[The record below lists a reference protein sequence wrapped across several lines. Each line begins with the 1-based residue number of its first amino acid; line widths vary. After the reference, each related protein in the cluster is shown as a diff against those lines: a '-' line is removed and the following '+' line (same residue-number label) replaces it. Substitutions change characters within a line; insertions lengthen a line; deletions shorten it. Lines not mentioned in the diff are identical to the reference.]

1 MDQINSFWNAA
12 LKIIEEESSAVS
24 YETWFLPAIPYGI
37 HENRFM
43 LKVDNPLAK
52 DMLEKRYSSLIKNA
66 VKQVTKKDYE
76 IVILFGSEN
85 PRISES
91 DTATAQKV
99 NSTSIGNLNPKYI
112 FNSFV
117 VGNSNRM
124 AHAASLAVAEAP
136 AKSYNPL
143 FLYGNSGLGKTH
155 LMHSVAHFIL
165 DGKPE
170 AKVLYVTSE
179 TFTNELILS
188 IQNNKNEEFRNK
200 YRNIDVLLIDDIQFI
215 SKKEGTQEEFFHTFN
230 ALYESSKQII
240 ISSDRPPKEIKTLED
255 RLRSRFEMGLIADI
269 QPPDYET
276 RIAILRKKAERDNLI
291 VPDDVL
297 AYIAK
302 NIASNIRE
310 LEGALTRIVAFATL
324 TNQDISITLAENSL
338 KDIFSENTSV
348 PLSPHLIQEIVSAH
362 FGIRIDEIKG
372 IKKPKN
378 IAFPR
383 QISMYLCRKLLDIS
397 LPKIGESFGGRDHTT
412 VIHAISKI
420 EKQLET
426 DMSLQNTI
434 LQLEKEIKEHQ
445 NG

>member
-1 MDQINSFWNAA
+1 MEQINA
-12 LKIIEEESSAVS
+12 LWSEALRIIEEESSTVS
-24 YETWFLPAIPYGI
+24 FETWFLPIVPYVVQNNTFYLQV
-37 HENRFM
+37 E
-43 LKVDNPLAK
+43 NPLAK
-52 DMLEKRYSSLIKNA
+52 DMLEKRYYNLLHSAIKQACKKELSVHVLLGNEKPVQVEQKPE
-66 VKQVTKKDYE
+66 VKANDPNV
-76 IVILFGSEN
+76 
-85 PRISES
+85 PR
-91 DTATAQKV
+91 
-99 NSTSIGNLNPKYI
+99 NLNPKYV
-112 FNSFV
+112 FSSFV

-136 AKSYNPL
+136 AKNYNPL

-155 LMHSVAHFIL
+155 LMHSIAHFIL
-165 DGKPE
+165 EQNPS

-188 IQNNKNEEFRNK
+188 IQNNKNESFRNK

-230 ALYESSKQII
+230 ALYESSKQVI
-240 ISSDRPPKEIKTLED
+240 ISSDRPPKEIETLED

-276 RIAILRKKAERDNLI
+276 RIAILRKKAERDNLQ
-291 VPDDVL
+291 VPDEVM
-297 AYIAK
+297 AHIAK

-324 TNQDISITLAENSL
+324 TNMDISISLAENSL
-338 KDIFSENTSV
+338 KDIFSENAARPVT
-348 PLSPHLIQEIVSAH
+348 PDLIMEIVADFYNIQVS
-362 FGIRIDEIKG
+362 DIKG
-372 IKKPKN
+372 SKKPKN

-397 LPKIGESFGGRDHTT
+397 LPKIGEDFGGRDHTT
-412 VIHAISKI
+412 VIHAVSKI

-426 DMSLQNTI
+426 DLALQNVVM
-434 LQLEKEIKEHQ
+434 QLEKEVK
-445 NG
+445 G